1 MRKKGIFV
9 ALAAFAASPRGR
21 RMIRQA
27 KDYARSPQGRQK
39 IAELREQLGRRT
51 SAGTRGR

>member
-27 KDYARSPQGRQK
+27 KDYARSPQGKQK
-39 IAELREQLGRRT
+39 VAELRAQLGRRT